1 MATVAQRLVTAEEF
15 ARLPD
20 PLDGSKQE
28 LVRGR
33 IVTMPPPGFE
43 HGDIQLNVGALLKV
57 FVRPKRL
64 GRVVTESGIITE
76 RGPDTV
82 RGADV
87 SFWSKERLPLNK
99 PRPKGYPKVAADL
112 CVEIVTS
119 KKSIARAKAKLRE
132 YFKRGVRM
140 VWIVDAESRTVTVYR
155 KANEG
160 RILHESATLS
170 GEDVLPRSSC

>member
-87 SFWSKERLPLNK
+87 SFWSKERLQ
-99 PRPKGYPKVAADL
+99 
-112 CVEIVTS
+112 
-119 KKSIARAKAKLRE
+119 
-132 YFKRGVRM
+132 RG
-140 VWIVDAESRTVTVYR
+140 
-155 KANEG
+155 K
-160 RILHESATLS
+160 
-170 GEDVLPRSSC
+170 